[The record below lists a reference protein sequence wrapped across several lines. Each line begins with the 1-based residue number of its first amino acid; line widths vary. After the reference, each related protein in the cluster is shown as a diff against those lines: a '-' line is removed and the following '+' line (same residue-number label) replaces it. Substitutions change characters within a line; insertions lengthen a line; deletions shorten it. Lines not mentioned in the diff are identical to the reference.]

1 MKCWDVAAN
10 STLFLHSLC
19 LLQVAAVAA
28 APPGREDALLLAYY
42 AAQNKS
48 LFAAQCFVETVLDSY
63 TRGENVDEV
72 QTAVQLKNMQQNSE
86 LLNPQDQD
94 LLLSWIIMVMLTAK
108 DVGVAQSQ
116 QQQDQQ
122 QPSSDPGE
130 GQQQQQPVAG
140 ISQQYSAQAL
150 GLLQFVK
157 QSTKLYFEEGYSV
170 QQLQSLQAAVS
181 SDPEQGR
188 SQFLQVM
195 QQYTRLVIITLEVAV
210 ACGVPTQKE
219 LSNPTS
225 LNSPSGYTAAWSS
238 SSSSSSISGGEG
250 LVTAAAAARNCGGQR
265 AQAVR
270 LLTAFVGGVIGMPLS
285 MRSFITYALEAYESG
300 ISAAEIYEQLQPAE
314 FLQSGGLVPSVPRPE
329 VQQDVNQ
336 TLFGRW
342 LSIVY
347 MAAAQMNAVFPAA
360 AEKAGWAWYGGE
372 DEVQANAM
380 ADFVAKTLAR
390 LQEDAA
396 EAAWAV
402 DADRPQEDR
411 LAASIK

>member
-1 MKCWDVAAN
+1 
-10 STLFLHSLC
+10 
-19 LLQVAAVAA
+19 VAAVAA
-28 APPGREDALLLAYY
+28 APAGREDALLLAYY
-42 AAQNKS
+42 ASQNKS

-63 TRGENVDEV
+63 TRGENVDEL

-94 LLLSWIIMVMLTAK
+94 LLLSWIIMIMLTAK
-108 DVGVAQSQ
+108 DVGVAQPQ
-116 QQQDQQ
+116 QQQDLQQ
-122 QPSSDPGE
+122 QSSAPGTE
-130 GQQQQQPVAG
+130 QQQQQPVAG

-195 QQYTRLVIITLEVAV
+195 QQYTRLVIITLEVAA

-238 SSSSSSISGGEG
+238 SSSSSEG
-250 LVTAAAAARNCGGQR
+250 LLTAAAAAGNCAGQR
-265 AQAVR
+265 ALAVR
-270 LLTAFVGGVIGMPLS
+270 LLTAFVGGVLGMPFS
-285 MRSFITYALEAYESG
+285 MHSFITYALEAYERG

-314 FLQSGGLVPSVPRPE
+314 FLQTGGLVPSVPQPE

-390 LQEDAA
+390 LQAEAA
-396 EAAWAV
+396 EAAGAV

>member
-1 MKCWDVAAN
+1 
-10 STLFLHSLC
+10 
-19 LLQVAAVAA
+19 
-28 APPGREDALLLAYY
+28 LLLAYY
-42 AAQNKS
+42 ASQNKS

-108 DVGVAQSQ
+108 DVGVAQPQ
-116 QQQDQQ
+116 QQQDSQ
-122 QPSSDPGE
+122 QPSSSAGE
-130 GQQQQQPVAG
+130 EQQQQPVAG

-195 QQYTRLVIITLEVAV
+195 QQYTRLVIITLEVAA

-238 SSSSSSISGGEG
+238 SNSSSSSSSSEG
-250 LVTAAAAARNCGGQR
+250 LVTAAAAARSCGGQR
-265 AQAVR
+265 ALAVR
-270 LLTAFVGGVIGMPLS
+270 LLTAFVGGVIGMPFS
-285 MRSFITYALEAYESG
+285 MRSFITYALEAYERG

-360 AEKAGWAWYGGE
+360 ADKAGWAWYGGE

-390 LQEDAA
+390 LQEEAA
-396 EAAWAV
+396 EAAGAV